1 MKRGSGSGSADHE
14 SAAMSH
20 GGGSN
25 DRDVITSELNAH
37 SGSRS
42 PSNSHSH
49 SASHSHS
56 SHSHSSEH
64 HSSELT
70 SDEVPK
76 GCVWDKSGCI
86 NGLCDEQAME
96 DRCNRLNHD
105 KDQCEG
111 ELGQLNRCEWYHGV
125 NYSANK
131 HKAVLTEEEVELEA
145 MAMNGGG
152 GSHSHSHSQSQS
164 RSQFHSQSLSHSGS
178 VSHDSGDSAV
188 IERLGCVWDQ
198 TGCANGC
205 DQEAMDK
212 RCDRMSHD
220 QAMCEGEIGQFNRC
234 RWSHG
239 ANPHS
244 AANLNADVHFAD
256 FGEDSTLDI
265 LLIIAGVVT
274 AVFII
279 QQLYRWWRNREYK
292 EVRQTQ
298 HHEEIQITS
307 HAI

>member
-1 MKRGSGSGSADHE
+1 MSHGGGHSMEPEGVGYGPSGGSSSGKGSGKGSGSKSSSSSSGGSKGSKSSMKRGSGSADHE

-56 SHSHSSEH
+56 SHS

-131 HKAVLTEEEVELEA
+131 HKAVLTEEEVELE
-145 MAMNGGG
+145 
-152 GSHSHSHSQSQS
+152 
-164 RSQFHSQSLSHSGS
+164 
-178 VSHDSGDSAV
+178 
-188 IERLGCVWDQ
+188 
-198 TGCANGC
+198 
-205 DQEAMDK
+205 
-212 RCDRMSHD
+212 
-220 QAMCEGEIGQFNRC
+220 
-234 RWSHG
+234 
-239 ANPHS
+239 
-244 AANLNADVHFAD
+244 
-256 FGEDSTLDI
+256 
-265 LLIIAGVVT
+265 
-274 AVFII
+274 
-279 QQLYRWWRNREYK
+279 
-292 EVRQTQ
+292 
-298 HHEEIQITS
+298 
-307 HAI
+307 